1 MRERTDSKKE
11 RENQV
16 FPTTENTVDARS
28 IIDNFCFIPVRY
40 IFPFVSCFSS
50 EKKMGKNTR
59 NAKRR
64 RRSVRVEGPSTSSS
78 SESLSGEPAWCRA
91 EASVDR
97 YLCESHP
104 SEEKARKKNSNY
116 WSTVVLAAIGVYF
129 ILIATAAID
138 VPDHTTNS
146 QHDFFEARKATILAT
161 LGELQPKLDLEEKRS
176 KHIKRQVVAMS
187 KGQRENPPEAPL
199 VWLLLVSE
207 RLRDEA
213 RKFGVEL
220 AQLARGQLPA
230 RIDART
236 VQSAAEFDRRIR
248 RHMDRDESVVIE
260 HLNAMRASDA
270 LGLYE
275 FDDMA
280 EERTK
285 NKTIVLHYETNDI
298 DPRAKTDQVVNDI
311 LTSWI
316 KLDSSIELHHNRG
329 LVSRIGANP
338 IILF

>member
-1 MRERTDSKKE
+1 MF
-11 RENQV
+11 Q
-16 FPTTENTVDARS
+16 
-28 IIDNFCFIPVRY
+28 
-40 IFPFVSCFSS
+40 SS
-50 EKKMGKNTR
+50 SNSRDISQIEHLRFK
-59 NAKRR
+59 
-64 RRSVRVEGPSTSSS
+64 GPSTSSS

-104 SEEKARKKNSNY
+104 SEEKARKSNSNY
-116 WSTVVLAAIGVYF
+116 WPTVVLAAIGVYF

-176 KHIKRQVVAMS
+176 KYIKRQVVAMS

-311 LTSWI
+311 LTVSLFLVVTTLILVLKIQSWI